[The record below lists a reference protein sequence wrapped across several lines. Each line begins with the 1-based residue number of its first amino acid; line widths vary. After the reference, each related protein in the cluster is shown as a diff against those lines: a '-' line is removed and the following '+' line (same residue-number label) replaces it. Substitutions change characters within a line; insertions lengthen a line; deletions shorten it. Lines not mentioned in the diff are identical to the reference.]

1 MVKETKFRH
10 HPVRIEN
17 GLYMG
22 SQQLDI
28 VGVKLAFL
36 DRELTS
42 GADSNTTSWTAM
54 DLNALVVA
62 RDATVPTNAVA
73 VILDVKVRHKDAA
86 GNYYM
91 QFASVGLQDGK
102 TETVYIGQGIDR
114 WGSRTIIIEVND
126 AFNIFTKITAGG
138 THFDYSINLI
148 GWLIGGTRVSRVTFP
163 SVDLY
168 AKFTI

>member
-17 GLYMG
+17 GFYMG

-28 VGVKLAFL
+28 LGFRLAFL

-42 GADSNTTSWTAM
+42 GADSDDTSWTAM

-73 VILDVKVRHKDAA
+73 VVLDVKVRNGAVA
-86 GNYYM
+86 GDYYM

-102 TETVYIGQGIDR
+102 TQTAYVGQGDDK
-114 WGSRTIIIEVND
+114 WGSRIIIIEVND
-126 AFNIFTKITAGG
+126 AFNIFTKITASG
-138 THFDYSINLI
+138 TVFDYSINLI